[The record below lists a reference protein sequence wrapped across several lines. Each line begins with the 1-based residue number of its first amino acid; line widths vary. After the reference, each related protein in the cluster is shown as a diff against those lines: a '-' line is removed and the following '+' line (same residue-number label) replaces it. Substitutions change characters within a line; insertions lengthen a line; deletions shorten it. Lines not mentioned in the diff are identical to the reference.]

1 MQKLMIM
8 PLQMYN
14 GTKRE
19 LLITTSLLV
28 KVPFCAED
36 MGHIR
41 HARLCLHIYISRP
54 CKPGRSLFPLGN
66 KRTYEGI
73 GSYDQPYLFGQR
85 SNLVF

>member
-28 KVPFCAED
+28 KVPFCATVFVD
-36 MGHIR
+36 MCMQKSKDR
-41 HARLCLHIYISRP
+41 
-54 CKPGRSLFPLGN
+54 
-66 KRTYEGI
+66 
-73 GSYDQPYLFGQR
+73 
-85 SNLVF
+85 

>member
-28 KVPFCAED
+28 KVPFSTED
-36 MGHIR
+36 
-41 HARLCLHIYISRP
+41 AR
-54 CKPGRSLFPLGN
+54 GN
-66 KRTYEGI
+66 VRNRK
-73 GSYDQPYLFGQR
+73 QQYLQ
-85 SNLVF
+85 